1 MLLFKEECLG
11 KDAAFEE
18 AIEKV
23 FQMIEGAYEWH
34 LDSLDFIYPLER
46 REVSLTNEKG
56 KHAGRVM
63 IEIHPADDEGF
74 YIVEVYLIDGT
85 ISPIVS
91 VYTARE
97 AEKIWGLGQNTV
109 TKWIE
114 RGKFKISEARK
125 SGGTW
130 LVTHKGMERVAG
142 RLDNSWMKE
151 IVENYVNGLKIS
163 VDKADM
169 FYACDYIDEIED
181 ILDEKEIEYTD
192 IEKEKIKRLIISELF
207 EEYGEHNVFY
217 GSYEHKIF
225 INDKAETIYAQLVI
239 RK

>member
-1 MLLFKEECLG
+1 MLMFKEEYG
-11 KDAAFEE
+11 SRSDAFNE

-23 FQMIEGAYEWH
+23 FEMVEGAYEWD
-34 LDSLDFIYPLER
+34 LDAADNIYPLER
-46 REVSLTNEKG
+46 REISLTNEKSENV
-56 KHAGRVM
+56 GRVT
-63 IEIHPADDEGF
+63 IDIYPSEEDGY
-74 YIVEVYLIDGT
+74 YIVEAYLISGN
-85 ISPIVS
+85 ISPITA

-109 TKWIE
+109 VKWIE
-114 RGKFKISEARK
+114 RGKFKLSEARK

-142 RLDNSWMKE
+142 RLDDSWMNE
-151 IVENYVNGLKIS
+151 IVENYVDGLKTFI
-163 VDKADM
+163 DEADM

-192 IEKEKIKRLIISELF
+192 MEKEKIKRLIIRELV
-207 EEYGEHNVFY
+207 EEYGEDNVFY
-217 GSYEHKIF
+217 GSYEHKIVV
-225 INDKAETIYAQLVI
+225 NDKVETIYAQLVI